1 MFPTIKFNASFF
13 IHLAL
18 FILFSLGMVI
28 PKGYSWGV
36 GLLLVTALYIVLRY
50 RKEID
55 FKSEKSL
62 VYILLAYVLVSVS
75 VNLIAGHSGRDYEL
89 DTKVFLTIPILYALI
104 YCGFNRIALMLIF
117 AVGGIAMGIDAIYEF
132 YVLKVPRV
140 GLYPIRYGYIAAWL
154 AVASLISLIFFAK
167 TMSLYTRIIL
177 LLGIIGGVTASI
189 LSGTRGSWLFLV
201 VACTL
206 LTIYVWIYATAKVR
220 LIVMASLG
228 LILMAIVAVGV
239 TDNRLSKR
247 VDFAI
252 SDVEKYQPNHK
263 AAFSSVGMRIE
274 LWRLSAKIIK
284 ENPLV
289 GTGADNFRVR
299 IVQFI
304 EAGEAQPYM
313 KILKHTHNDA
323 LDKMVKNGVVSTIM
337 MLLCLYLLPLILFLK
352 KIVHTKREV
361 RYYAVLGSMLVV
373 AWVIFGVTNIFLL
386 TNVGAQYYLVSLAI
400 FWTGIR
406 RVEKGVSTG

>member
-1 MFPTIKFNASFF
+1 MFPNIKFNVSFF

-89 DTKVFLTIPILYALI
+89 DVKVFLSIPILYALV
-104 YCGFNRIALMLIF
+104 YRGFNRNYLILAF
-117 AVGGIAMGIDAIYEF
+117 GLGGVAMGLDSMYEF
-132 YVLKVPRV
+132 YVLNLKRV

-154 AVASLISLIFFAK
+154 AVASLISLVFFAK
-167 TMSLYTRIIL
+167 TASTWTRVIL
-177 LLGIIGGVTASI
+177 VLGILGGITASI

-201 VACTL
+201 VACVL
-206 LTIYVWIYATAKVR
+206 LVIYTFVYASKKLRTV
-220 LIVMASLG
+220 IVVIFAMG
-228 LILMAIVAVGV
+228 IVAVTALGM
-239 TDNRLSKR
+239 TNNPLSER
-247 VDFAI
+247 VVHAAAE
-252 SDVEKYQPNHK
+252 VGRYQANHT

-274 LWRLSAKIIK
+274 LWRLSALI
-284 ENPLV
+284 
-289 GTGADNFRVR
+289 
-299 IVQFI
+299 I
-304 EAGEAQPYM
+304 EAEPLTGIGSDAFRPRIEQFVAEGEAQPYM
-313 KILKHTHNDA
+313 KILKHTHNDVIDKAVKTGVLSA
-323 LDKMVKNGVVSTIM
+323 LMMV
-337 MLLCLYLLPLILFLK
+337 LCLYVWPFILFF
-352 KIVHTKREV
+352 KRLAHPNTEV
-361 RYYAVLGSMLVV
+361 RYYALSGTLLII
-373 AWVIFGVTNIFLL
+373 AWIVFGLTDLFLL

-400 FWTGIR
+400 FWAGLQR
-406 RVEKGVSTG
+406 LEKA